1 MYAMPERNNP
11 TAERS
16 AGRLAE
22 GLASAQGM
30 PKQSEDLYRSLVE
43 NVPDYAIYLLDPR
56 GLVAT
61 WNQGAENSTGYTAEE
76 VIGQSFRMFFL
87 LADAEAG
94 VPERE
99 LEAAAQE
106 GCFETSAWRRRKDGS
121 EYWALVTVTAIRNR
135 EGELLGFAKV
145 TRDRTEQKQTEEALR
160 NMKAQLER
168 HRIVSENIDEHAI
181 YTLDA
186 EGRVNSWGAAARKAT
201 GYSAEEVLG
210 RPYATFFPAAGVLAG
225 EPARELEEAART
237 GRCLSDGWRLTHAG
251 TMEWVS
257 GVLSAL
263 RDESGKLTGYI
274 RVARTMTHQKMMED
288 SLKRLA
294 ADLEKRVAERT
305 RQLESTIS
313 ELRHK
318 NEEVEAFVYIVSHD
332 LRAPLVNV
340 LGFVNEL
347 KMSCAHLKKLMGSA
361 LVPEE
366 FGELVR
372 EVVDEE
378 IAGALNFISSSS
390 SKFERLI
397 DALLRLSR
405 QGRQVYQ
412 RSQVDVS
419 EVVAGIAA
427 GLKPMIDEAGAVV
440 EVGPLPHCYADPA
453 ALGQVFSILISNAL
467 KYRDPQRQ
475 LRMEVGGTE
484 DDRIAHY
491 WIRDNGLGIPEAGKE
506 RLFQVFQRLHP
517 QHASGEGMSLA
528 IAHRIVER
536 HEGKIWAESREGEET
551 TFNLTLPR
559 CAQPHPPGDQP

>member
-106 GCFETSAWRRRKDGS
+106 GCFETSAWRRRKD
-121 EYWALVTVTAIRNR
+121 
-135 EGELLGFAKV
+135 
-145 TRDRTEQKQTEEALR
+145 
-160 NMKAQLER
+160 
-168 HRIVSENIDEHAI
+168 
-181 YTLDA
+181 
-186 EGRVNSWGAAARKAT
+186 
-201 GYSAEEVLG
+201 
-210 RPYATFFPAAGVLAG
+210 
-225 EPARELEEAART
+225 
-237 GRCLSDGWRLTHAG
+237 
-251 TMEWVS
+251 
-257 GVLSAL
+257 
-263 RDESGKLTGYI
+263 
-274 RVARTMTHQKMMED
+274 
-288 SLKRLA
+288 
-294 ADLEKRVAERT
+294 
-305 RQLESTIS
+305 
-313 ELRHK
+313 
-318 NEEVEAFVYIVSHD
+318 
-332 LRAPLVNV
+332 
-340 LGFVNEL
+340 
-347 KMSCAHLKKLMGSA
+347 
-361 LVPEE
+361 
-366 FGELVR
+366 
-372 EVVDEE
+372 
-378 IAGALNFISSSS
+378 AGALNFISSSS